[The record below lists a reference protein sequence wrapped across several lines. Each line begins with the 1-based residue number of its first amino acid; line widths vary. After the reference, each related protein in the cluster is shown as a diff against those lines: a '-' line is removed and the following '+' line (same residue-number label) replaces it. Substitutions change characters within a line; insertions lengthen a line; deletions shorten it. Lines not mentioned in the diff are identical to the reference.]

1 MIWSSKKTEKL
12 EVRLSTETKQAF
24 LARCKIEGRSAS
36 EAVRSFIEDHLA
48 RPISPQEL
56 KMIARSPFT
65 YAGLAAAALAAVVVV
80 AAQPSRAEPDFAA
93 AFKATD
99 RNGDGRLSRE
109 EFGGPAG
116 AAAKAPAKS
125 DAGIGAV
132 LSLNFAE
139 TDTNQD
145 ASVSLAEFTAFS
157 RAAIQKRFLALDA
170 NSDGSITL
178 AELERQGA
186 LLGPDPGAGER
197 PSAVAISAPVQ
208 RLFAR
213 ADKNHDGSVT
223 PEEFGVQP

>member
-1 MIWSSKKTEKL
+1 
-12 EVRLSTETKQAF
+12 
-24 LARCKIEGRSAS
+24 
-36 EAVRSFIEDHLA
+36 
-48 RPISPQEL
+48 
-56 KMIARSPFT
+56 MIARSPFT
-65 YAGLAAAALAAVVVV
+65 YAGLAAAALAAVVVA

-93 AFKATD
+93 AFKASD

-109 EFGGPAG
+109 EFGGSNAG
-116 AAAKAPAKS
+116 AASKAPAKS
-125 DAGIGAV
+125 GEGAGVV

-170 NSDGSITL
+170 NSDGRITL

-186 LLGPDPGAGER
+186 LLGPDPGAKDR